1 MGARAPP
8 PAAGAAGRVRPN
20 ADSRDCGRGV
30 HRHTTGPGES
40 ASIDANRPVVSGV
53 TVSPAEGVVKVG
65 DVLTLS
71 FAVDD
76 GASDNGMLAGS
87 SVLVN
92 GAEVRSSLVPQGN
105 GNYEYRYVVA
115 GASWWWLG
123 CVALCASLSPLSHT
137 VAARQRAMPTG
148 RRTRSLC
155 T

>member
-1 MGARAPP
+1 MGARAP
-8 PAAGAAGRVRPN
+8 PAAGAAGRGRPN
-20 ADSRDCGRGV
+20 AHSRDRGRGV
-30 HRHTTGPGES
+30 HRHTTGPEEW

-92 GAEVRSSLVPQGN
+92 GAEVRSSLVPQAN

-115 GASWWWLG
+115 GASW
-123 CVALCASLSPLSHT
+123 
-137 VAARQRAMPTG
+137 
-148 RRTRSLC
+148 
-155 T
+155 